1 MKDVVR
7 DPKKMVIGLSI
18 AGLGIIAKHSNLI
31 NFGFYGNGTGTT
43 VSDVNKKNN

>member
-31 NFGFYGNGTGTT
+31 NFGFYGNGTI
-43 VSDVNKKNN
+43 VSDENKKNN